1 MSEQRIWHLP
11 PSPGAAMTDTDR
23 LLGYCPTSTT
33 VTLVAALAGFIAGFL
48 IVWRLLR

>member
-1 MSEQRIWHLP
+1 MTPNELRT
-11 PSPGAAMTDTDR
+11 AADDR

-33 VTLVAALAGFIAGFL
+33 VTLVVALVGFIAGFL

>member
-1 MSEQRIWHLP
+1 MDQLP
-11 PSPGAAMTDTDR
+11 PPV
-23 LLGYCPTSTT
+23 YCPTSTT